1 MHSAQSNILTSYQSS
16 SLSFLLYPQSLKAG
30 VGAGLGAPGFSGVG
44 ASATYGDASSWL
56 AANPASGPIAGSQI
70 PMSRSSG
77 HGCSIYIKG
86 MPEDADKLWLYEKFS
101 RFGGILSVRV
111 LLDEVSGRCNG
122 IGFVNYTDSE
132 GARAAHETMNGV
144 SMGERLLH
152 VMVQSH
158 GAGRNSGG
166 SRLSNNSL
174 TGGNAGGGSG
184 GGGGAAGMAVNGLPG
199 AGAYIPGGVSAA
211 LQQQQQ
217 QQQQP
222 IDFINQQ
229 GSW

>member
-1 MHSAQSNILTSYQSS
+1 MGGT
-16 SLSFLLYPQSLKAG
+16 
-30 VGAGLGAPGFSGVG
+30 
-44 ASATYGDASSWL
+44 
-56 AANPASGPIAGSQI
+56 QI
-70 PMSRSSG
+70 PTNRPSG
-77 HGCSIYIKG
+77 QGCSIYIKG

-132 GARAAHETMNGV
+132 GARAAHETMNGI

-158 GAGRNSGG
+158 GAGKNSGG
-166 SRLSNNSL
+166 SGRLSNNSL
-174 TGGNAGGGSG
+174 TGVGSG
-184 GGGGAAGMAVNGLPG
+184 GVAAGMATNGLPG
-199 AGAYIPGGVSAA
+199 AGTYIPGGVSAA

-217 QQQQP
+217 QQP
-222 IDFINQQ
+222 ADFINHS